1 MKVARRSLAWTW
13 AAALGYFGA
22 ALLPGSAP
30 AAAQEAAA
38 DTAAAT
44 EAEAPAEA
52 PDEALLVEA
61 PFQFRVGPTA
71 GALGWRE
78 PSGPG
83 EQRIDDAPLWGLDV
97 ASVVGR
103 WAGFRLGG
111 AVGPTSISLGEA
123 EMDAVQYLA
132 DVAVEGRLAVDPL
145 AGRGVVPYVTA
156 GVGTVVHDPS
166 PDSLVSRSQST
177 FSWGA
182 GVEARILDRIGAR
195 VEWRRVQ
202 AELQS
207 AFDPVARSG
216 STRFAD
222 RWFLGAFWVF

>member
-1 MKVARRSLAWTW
+1 MKTVRRPFARTW
-13 AAALGYFGA
+13 AAALAFLGA
-22 ALLPGSAP
+22 AVLPGPAP
-30 AAAQEAAA
+30 ATAQEAAA
-38 DTAAAT
+38 AARTSADSA
-44 EAEAPAEA
+44 AEARAED
-52 PDEALLVEA
+52 PLVEA
-61 PFQFRVGPTA
+61 PFQFRIGPTV
-71 GALGWRE
+71 GVLSWRE
-78 PSGPG
+78 PSPPG
-83 EQRIDDAPLWGLDV
+83 GQRIDDAPLWGLDV

-103 WAGFRLGG
+103 WAAFRLGG
-111 AVGPTSISLGEA
+111 AVGPTSISLGDA

-145 AGRGVVPYVTA
+145 VERGVVPYLAV
-156 GVGTVVHDPS
+156 GVGTVVHDPA

-195 VEWRRVQ
+195 AEWRRVQ
-202 AELQS
+202 GELQS
-207 AFDPVARSG
+207 AFDPVDRAG